1 MSDIYNHPDFNDA
14 YFKPEVMEK
23 ADLFTMVIYHGDGV
37 WVIDTTSEEHL
48 WLNDIEY
55 NDPIV
60 AIRAIRDN
68 GLVYLGI
75 IG

>member
-1 MSDIYNHPDFNDA
+1 
-14 YFKPEVMEK
+14 MEK

-60 AIRAIRDN
+60 AIKAIRDN